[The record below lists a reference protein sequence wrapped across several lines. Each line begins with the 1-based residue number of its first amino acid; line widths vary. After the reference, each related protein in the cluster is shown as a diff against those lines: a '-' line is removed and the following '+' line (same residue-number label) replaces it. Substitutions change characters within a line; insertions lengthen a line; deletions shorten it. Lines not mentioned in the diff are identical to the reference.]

1 MNTVM
6 LIYFGVLLAAVATYY
21 LFPKKVRWIVLL
33 FFSCL
38 FSVLISTYMFVFFLA
53 TAVSVYCVTNFFFRP
68 LAEGADERAI
78 AKRNRRNRMA
88 IALTVAFNLAILG
101 VLKYYNFFG
110 GMFNSII
117 SLSGSGFR
125 LPALQLALPLGI
137 SFYTLT
143 AVGYMVD
150 VSRGKY
156 TPEKNF
162 GKLTLFLCF
171 FPQILEGPICRYDQ
185 TAAQLAEGHEA
196 DYQGMLFGLQRIVW
210 GLFKKMVVAD
220 RLYLLVHTVAESPS
234 QYSGIAALLFMISY
248 TIQLYADFS
257 GFIDIA
263 LGSAELFG
271 VRLPENFRQPFF
283 AKSAQEFW
291 QRWHITLGAWLKE
304 YVFYT
309 VALSPR
315 VTKPAGKLRK
325 KFRNHFTK
333 MLPTIVALFA
343 VWLCNGLWHGPEW
356 KYIVYGLYYFVIIVA
371 GMLCEPLFKKLYA
384 KMGITNAAQ
393 NLPLRVLRHIRTLV
407 IILIGETIFGANDLS
422 GAFTILSSVFRPYH
436 GSVFALGLDAQEWV
450 IALIGMAAM
459 LGVGIV
465 KERGIDVRASVAK
478 TVLPVRWSVYL
489 AMTVFIALF
498 GAYGDLYAVVPFIY
512 GNF

>member
-6 LIYFGVLLAAVATYY
+6 LIYFGVLVLCVAAYY
-21 LFPKKVRWIVLL
+21 LFPKKIRWTVLL
-33 FFSCL
+33 AFSFL
-38 FSVLISTYMFVFFLA
+38 FSVLVSTYLFVFFLA
-53 TAVSVYCVTNFFFRP
+53 TAASVYLVTRYVIRFP
-68 LAEGADERAI
+68 QEGADEQTLKKSR
-78 AKRNRRNRMA
+78 RRNYAA
-88 IALTVAFNLAILG
+88 IALAIVFNLAILG

-110 GMFNSII
+110 GAFNSLL
-117 SLSGSGFR
+117 SLSGVSFR
-125 LPALQLALPLGI
+125 FPALHIALPVGI

-150 VSRGKY
+150 IHRRKY
-156 TPEKNF
+156 VPEKNF
-162 GKLTLFLCF
+162 AKVCLFLCF
-171 FPQILEGPICRYDQ
+171 FPQILEGPICRFDQ
-185 TAAQLAEGHEA
+185 TGSQLFEGHDA
-196 DYQGMLFGLQRIVW
+196 DYRGMLFGVQRILW

-220 RLYLLVHTVAESPS
+220 RLYLLVKTISDAPS
-234 QYSGIAALLFMISY
+234 QYSGVASLLFMVCY
-248 TIQLYADFS
+248 TVQLYADFS

-263 LGSAELFG
+263 LGSGELFG
-271 VRLPENFRQPFF
+271 IRLPENFRQPFF

-315 VTKPAGKLRK
+315 VTRPAGKLRK

-356 KYIVYGLYYFVIIVA
+356 KYIVYGMYYFVIIVA
-371 GMLCEPLFKKLYA
+371 GLLFEPLFKKLYA
-384 KMGITNAAQ
+384 KLGIDAEKNV
-393 NLPLRVLRHIRTLV
+393 PLRIFRHVRTLV
-407 IILIGETIFGANDLS
+407 IILVGETIFGANDLW
-422 GAFTILSSVFRPYH
+422 GAYTILTSLFRPYH
-436 GSVFALGLDAQEWV
+436 GSIFALGLDAQEWI

-459 LGVGIV
+459 LAVGIF
-465 KERGIDVRASVAK
+465 KERGVNLRAKLGEA
-478 TVLPVRWSVYL
+478 VLPVRWASYL
-489 AMTVFIALF
+489 AVAVFIVLF

>member
-68 LAEGADERAI
+68 LAEGTDERAI

-150 VSRGKY
+150 VNRGKY
-156 TPEKNF
+156 PPEKNF

-171 FPQILEGPICRYDQ
+171 FPKARFAVMIRRRRSLRKGMRRIIRACYSVYSVSSGDCSKKWWWRTDCICWFIPSPNPPRS
-185 TAAQLAEGHEA
+185 
-196 DYQGMLFGLQRIVW
+196 IP
-210 GLFKKMVVAD
+210 
-220 RLYLLVHTVAESPS
+220 ESP
-234 QYSGIAALLFMISY
+234 
-248 TIQLYADFS
+248 
-257 GFIDIA
+257 
-263 LGSAELFG
+263 
-271 VRLPENFRQPFF
+271 
-283 AKSAQEFW
+283 
-291 QRWHITLGAWLKE
+291 
-304 YVFYT
+304 
-309 VALSPR
+309 
-315 VTKPAGKLRK
+315 
-325 KFRNHFTK
+325 
-333 MLPTIVALFA
+333 
-343 VWLCNGLWHGPEW
+343 LC
-356 KYIVYGLYYFVIIVA
+356 
-371 GMLCEPLFKKLYA
+371 C
-384 KMGITNAAQ
+384 
-393 NLPLRVLRHIRTLV
+393 
-407 IILIGETIFGANDLS
+407 S
-422 GAFTILSSVFRPYH
+422 
-436 GSVFALGLDAQEWV
+436 
-450 IALIGMAAM
+450 
-459 LGVGIV
+459 
-465 KERGIDVRASVAK
+465 
-478 TVLPVRWSVYL
+478 
-489 AMTVFIALF
+489 
-498 GAYGDLYAVVPFIY
+498 
-512 GNF
+512 

>member
-1 MNTVM
+1 MTTVM
-6 LIYFGVLLAAVATYY
+6 LIYFGVLLGAVAAYY
-21 LFPKKVRWIVLL
+21 LFPKKIRWIVLL
-33 FFSCL
+33 FFSFL

-53 TAVSVYCVTNFFFRP
+53 TAASVYCVTNFLFRRP
-68 LAEGADERAI
+68 DEAADKREAE
-78 AKRNRRNRMA
+78 KRRRRNRLS

-110 GMFNSII
+110 GMFNSLI
-117 SLSGSGFR
+117 SLSGSTFR
-125 LPALQLALPLGI
+125 LPALRLALPLGI

-143 AVGYMVD
+143 AIGYMTD

-156 TPEKNF
+156 AAEKNF
-162 GKLTLFLCF
+162 GKLCLFLCF

-185 TAAQLAEGHEA
+185 TADQLFEGHSA
-196 DYQGMLFGLQRIVW
+196 DYRGMTFGLQRIVW

-220 RLYLLVHTVAESPS
+220 RLYMLVHTVAESPS
-234 QYSGIAALLFMISY
+234 EYSGIAAVLFMICY
-248 TIQLYADFS
+248 TVQLYADFS

-283 AKSAQEFW
+283 ARSAQEFW
-291 QRWHITLGAWLKE
+291 QRWHITLGTWLKE

-315 VTKPAGKLRK
+315 VTGPAAKLKK

-356 KYIVYGLYYFVIIVA
+356 KYIVYGMYYFVIIVA
-371 GMLCEPLFKKLYA
+371 GMLSEPLFKKMYA
-384 KMGITNAAQ
+384 KMGIANPSK
-393 NLPLRVLRHIRTLV
+393 NLPLRVFRHVRTLL
-407 IILIGETIFGANDLS
+407 IILVGETIFGANDLS
-422 GAFTILSSVFRPYH
+422 GAFTILTSVFRPYH
-436 GSVFALGLDAQEWV
+436 GSVFALGLDAQEWG
-450 IALIGMAAM
+450 IALFGMAVM
-459 LGVGIV
+459 LIVGIV
-465 KERGIDVRASVAK
+465 RERGIDIRGKVAE
-478 TVLPVRWSVYL
+478 TVLPVRWAVYL
-489 AMTVFIALF
+489 GMTVFIVLF
-498 GAYGDLYAVVPFIY
+498 GAYGDLYSVVPFIY

>member
-6 LIYFGVLLAAVATYY
+6 LIYFGVLALSVAAYY
-21 LFPKKVRWIVLL
+21 LVPKRGRWIVLL
-33 FFSCL
+33 V
-38 FSVLISTYMFVFFLA
+38 FSVAFSVVISTYLFLFFLA
-53 TAVSVYCVTNFFFRP
+53 TAVSVYLVTRYAIRAP
-68 LAEGADERAI
+68 QEGADEQEVKKRAR
-78 AKRNRRNRMA
+78 KNYTA
-88 IALTVAFNLAILG
+88 IVLAILFNLAILG

-110 GMFNSII
+110 GMFNSLL
-117 SLSGSGFR
+117 SLTVVTFR
-125 LPALQLALPLGI
+125 LPVLRIALPLGI

-143 AVGYMVD
+143 AIGYMVD
-150 VSRGKY
+150 IHRKKY
-156 TPEKNF
+156 APEKNF
-162 GKLTLFLCF
+162 AKVCLFLCF

-185 TAAQLAEGHEA
+185 TSGQLFEGHDA
-196 DYQGMLFGLQRIVW
+196 DYRGMLFGVQRILW

-220 RLYLLVHTVAESPS
+220 RLYLLVKTVSDAPS
-234 QYSGIAALLFMISY
+234 QFSGYAALLFMICY
-248 TIQLYADFS
+248 TVQLYADFS

-263 LGSAELFG
+263 LGSGELFG
-271 VRLPENFRQPFF
+271 IRLPENFRQPFF

-315 VTKPAGKLRK
+315 VTRPAGKLRK

-356 KYIVYGLYYFVIIVA
+356 KYIVYGMYYFVIITA
-371 GMLCEPLFKKLYA
+371 GMLCEPLFKKMYA
-384 KMGITNAAQ
+384 KLGVNADK
-393 NLPLRVLRHIRTLV
+393 NLPLRIFRHVRTIL
-407 IILIGETIFGANDLS
+407 IILIGETIFGANDLP
-422 GAFTILSSVFRPYH
+422 GAFTILTSVFRPYH
-436 GSVFALGLDAQEWV
+436 GSLFALGLDMQEWI
-450 IALIGMAAM
+450 IALLGMALMLAM
-459 LGVGIV
+459 GFVR
-465 KERGIDVRASVAK
+465 ERGVDIRAKIGEA
-478 TVLPVRWSVYL
+478 VLPVRWAAYL
-489 AMTVFIALF
+489 AVTVFIVLF